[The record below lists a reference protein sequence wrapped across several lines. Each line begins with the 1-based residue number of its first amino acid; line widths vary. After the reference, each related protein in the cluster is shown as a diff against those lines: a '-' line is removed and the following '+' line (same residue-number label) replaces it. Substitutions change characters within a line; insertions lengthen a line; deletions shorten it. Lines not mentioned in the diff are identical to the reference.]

1 MSEQILI
8 KQMDGSLRV
17 VDHLDSNLEYANAE
31 SAKMQNEYDNYVYTI
46 VEQITK
52 IVLSIGSNMNE
63 QYHPKYNTLG
73 TSERVYRSYADEK
86 QAIDFCKG
94 RNSNAYELSLFADG
108 ETSMHDWLFETF
120 GSSASTRVIDP
131 VTYEIIISIRK
142 YVYVQNELFGSALE
156 KETTWH

>member
-8 KQMDGSLRV
+8 KQMDGSLLA
-17 VDHLDSNLEYANAE
+17 VDHLESNLASANAE

-52 IVLSIGSNMNE
+52 IVLSVGNNMNE
-63 QYHPKYNTLG
+63 RYHPKYNTLG
-73 TSERVYRSYADEK
+73 TSERVYRSYADVK

-94 RNSNAYELSLFADG
+94 RNSNAFELWLEGD
-108 ETSMHDWLFETF
+108 TSMYDWLFETF